1 MESLSSQQSRVHLK
15 IQGRVQGVYFRAAA
29 VNQARRLG
37 LTGWVMNC
45 YDGSVEAVAE
55 GIRAKLEELVRWCHQ
70 GPPGAVVKQVHTQW
84 EEASNE
90 FQEFRIR
97 R

>member
-1 MESLSSQQSRVHLK
+1 
-15 IQGRVQGVYFRAAA
+15 
-29 VNQARRLG
+29 
-37 LTGWVMNC
+37 MNC

-55 GIRAKLEELVRWCHQ
+55 GIRTKLEELVRWCHQ
-70 GPPGAVVKQVHTQW
+70 GPPGGVVKQVHAKW
-84 EEASNE
+84 EEATNE